1 MPGASLRPDLVHVI
15 TYLTNHITSRHVA
28 RRSNDDPQDLIRR
41 CLAPKPEDRPSIAEV
56 ASHPLLRVGAAGWK
70 IATPPPKPPV
80 RAKAADDER
89 KTKYDAVF
97 EEKKRSLAAEKAA
110 AENSLRPSP
119 PRTDP
124 PRASSASP
132 KAAAAAAASAAAVVP
147 GATQGTRGTRAPLSP
162 LSTNAD
168 ANDAR
173 RRARASPGPSPLG
186 AAGAFYTLVP
196 IRTRRR
202 GERRS
207 LRTFPGASLRP
218 PLAFNTR
225 PRRLSTPTDA
235 FQLQPPRPR
244 LPSSTTSSNRRRRR
258 RPRRLS

>member
-15 TYLTNHITSRHVA
+15 KYLTNHITSRHVA

-173 RRARASPGPSPLG
+173 RRARVRCVLYTGPHTTPFARWTPILKDFCRRVSPPTPR
-186 AAGAFYTLVP
+186 FQ
-196 IRTRRR
+196 
-202 GERRS
+202 
-207 LRTFPGASLRP
+207 RP
-218 PLAFNTR
+218 PAAPFN
-225 PRRLSTPTDA
+225 
-235 FQLQPPRPR
+235 F
-244 LPSSTTSSNRRRRR
+244 N
-258 RPRRLS
+258 